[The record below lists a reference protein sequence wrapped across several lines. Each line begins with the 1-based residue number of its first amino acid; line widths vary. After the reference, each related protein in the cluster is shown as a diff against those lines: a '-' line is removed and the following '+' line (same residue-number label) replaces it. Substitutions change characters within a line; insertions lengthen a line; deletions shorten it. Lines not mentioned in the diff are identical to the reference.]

1 MRVAVVG
8 GAGYIGS
15 HAAKAL
21 AIAGHEPVVID
32 NLSTGHRE
40 AVRWGP
46 LHEADIRD
54 RERLRVLF
62 AELRPE
68 AVMHF
73 AASAYVGDSMRAPL
87 AYYDNNVLG
96 TLCLVE
102 AAQRAACGAFVFSSS
117 CATYGVPQ
125 LLPITEATSQQ
136 PTNPYGETK
145 LACERLLHWTGAAHG
160 LNWMA
165 LRYFNAA
172 GADPEGE
179 IGEMHEPEPH
189 LIPLALK
196 AAAGTGLPL
205 KVMGTDYPTSDGT
218 ALRDYVHVSDLA
230 AAHVLALEHLVRGG
244 QSRAVNLGT
253 GRPHSVLDVIRT
265 VESVVG
271 RPVPHELAPRRAGD
285 PPELWADSALA
296 GSLLGWTPAYPG
308 LDAMVASA
316 WAWETRLR
324 R

>member
-21 AIAGHEPVVID
+21 AAAGHEPVVID

-46 LHEADIRD
+46 LHQLDIRD
-54 RERLRVLF
+54 RKSLHALF
-62 AELRPE
+62 AVVRPE

-87 AYYDNNVLG
+87 AYYDNNVAG

-102 AAQRAACGAFVFSSS
+102 AAQRAGCAAFVFSSS
-117 CATYGVPQ
+117 CATYGAPET
-125 LLPITEATSQQ
+125 LPITEASRQH

-145 LACERLLHWTGAAHG
+145 LACERLLHWTGVGHG

-179 IGEMHEPEPH
+179 LGEEHEPEPH
-189 LIPLALK
+189 LIPLALR
-196 AAAGTGLPL
+196 AAAGTGAPL
-205 KVMGTDYPTSDGT
+205 KVMGTDYPTPDGT

-230 AAHVLALEHLVRGG
+230 SAHVLALEHLLRGG
-244 QSRAVNLGT
+244 PSQAVNLGT

-265 VESVVG
+265 VQGVVG

-285 PPELWADSALA
+285 PPELWADSSLA
-296 GSLLGWTPAYPG
+296 RSLLGWAPKYPE
-308 LDAMVASA
+308 LEAMVAGA
-316 WAWETRLR
+316 WAWQSRLGR
-324 R
+324 

>member
-21 AIAGHEPVVID
+21 AVAGHEPQVVD

-40 AVRWGP
+40 AVQWGP

-54 RERLRVLF
+54 REGMRTLF
-62 AELRPE
+62 ASLRPE

-87 AYYDNNVLG
+87 AYYDNNVAG
-96 TLCLVE
+96 TLSLVE
-102 AAQRAACGAFVFSSS
+102 AAYQAGCAAFVFSSS
-117 CATYGVPQ
+117 CATYGIPST
-125 LLPITEATSQQ
+125 LPITEETPQS

-145 LACERLLHWTGAAHG
+145 LACERLLHWTGVGHG

-172 GADPEGE
+172 GADPEGDL
-179 IGEMHEPEPH
+179 GEMHDPEPH
-189 LIPLALK
+189 LIPIAIR
-196 AAAGTGLPL
+196 AAAGKGAPL
-205 KVMGTDYPTSDGT
+205 KVMGTDYPTPDGT

-230 AAHVLALEHLVRGG
+230 DAHVLALEHLAHGG
-244 QSRAVNLGT
+244 ASRAVNLGT
-253 GRPHSVLDVIRT
+253 GHPHSVLDVMQA
-265 VESVVG
+265 VERVVG
-271 RPVPHELAPRRAGD
+271 QPVPHEFALRRPGD
-285 PPELWADSALA
+285 PPELWADSSLA
-296 GSLLGWTPAYPG
+296 RALLGWRPNHTE

-316 WAWETRLR
+316 WAWESRPGR
-324 R
+324 